1 MRCILWCFGI
11 ACVAILGIP
20 IVSEAFEV
28 RLTQEQI
35 KEANEYGAKYKG
47 KDVFES
53 NIVKSACFGK
63 YPGGDGGL
71 IMSKYIRIA
80 VVSAMSAIKDKTLTP
95 EEIKD
100 IEESTTFNVV
110 VSVSNENVKTPEDV
124 QIILKQGENNILPQK
139 TEFGMKYKDN
149 RQGVIGIFNYGR
161 VNPDANTT
169 IVVKTGKDQKKYTID
184 FSDVK

>member
-53 NIVKSACFGK
+53 NIVKKACFGE
-63 YPGGDGGL
+63 YPTGDGGL

-80 VVSAMSAIKDKTLTP
+80 VVSAMMAIKDKTLTP

>member
-1 MRCILWCFGI
+1 MKCIPWCFGI

-20 IVSEAFEV
+20 MLSEAFEV

-35 KEANEYGAKYKG
+35 NEANEYGAKYKG

-53 NIVKSACFGK
+53 TIVKSACFGE

-80 VVSAMSAIKDKTLTP
+80 VVSAMMAIKDKTLTP
-95 EEIKD
+95 EDIKD

-110 VSVSNENVKTPEDV
+110 VSVSDEKVKTPEDV
-124 QIILKQGENNILPQK
+124 QIILKQGTNNILPQK

-149 RQGVIGIFNYGR
+149 RQGVVGVFSYGR

-169 IVVKTGKDQKKYTID
+169 IVVKTGKDQKTFTID

>member
-1 MRCILWCFGI
+1 MKCIPWCFGI

-20 IVSEAFEV
+20 MLSEAFEV

-35 KEANEYGAKYKG
+35 NEANEYGAKYKG

-53 NIVKSACFGK
+53 TIVKSACFGE
-63 YPGGDGGL
+63 YPTGDGGL

-80 VVSAMSAIKDKTLTP
+80 VVSAMMAIKDKTLTP
-95 EEIKD
+95 EDIKD

-110 VSVSNENVKTPEDV
+110 VSVPGEDVKAPEDV
-124 QIILKQGENNILPQK
+124 QIILKQGMNNILPQK

-149 RQGVIGIFNYGR
+149 RQGVVGVFNYGR

-169 IVVKTGKDQKKYTID
+169 IVVKTRKVQKKYTID